1 MHSLGRNP
9 LRKPEETFCAIR
21 NKCMKF
27 YQDGPKMMELKGNI
41 DFDVVKCV
49 ILIEEK
55 NIDTEQS

>member
-1 MHSLGRNP
+1 MHSLGRDP

-27 YQDGPKMMELKGNI
+27 YQDGPKMMELKGII